1 VTSPAGSSLPNDL
14 DAYWMPF
21 TANRQFK
28 AAPRILSKAKGTH
41 YVMDDGRE
49 ILDGTAGLWCVNAGH
64 CREEIT
70 SAIGAQAAELDYA
83 TAFQMGHA
91 GAFELA
97 ARLAVLAPGDLDH
110 VFFVNSGSEAVETA
124 LKMAL
129 AYHVARGESTRTR
142 LIGRERGYHGVNFGG
157 MSVGGIGNNR
167 KQFGAG
173 LAGVDHLPHTH
184 NLEHNAF
191 SRGQPDWGAH
201 LADDLNRL
209 IALHDASTIAAVIV
223 EPMAGSTGVLVP
235 PKGYLERLR
244 EICDAHGILLIFDEV
259 ITGYGRLGA
268 SFAAER
274 LGIVPDLMTT
284 AKGLTN
290 AVIPMGAVFARKGV
304 FDALMTGPEAVIELF
319 HGYTYSGHP
328 MACAAALAT
337 LEIYEKE
344 DLFAR
349 AAALESHWQEAVH
362 RLDDAENVVDVRNI
376 GIAAGIELAPRD
388 GKPGARAYEVF
399 TKCLE
404 LGALTRQ
411 AGDVIALSPPLIVSE
426 GEIDRLVEILG
437 EAIAATA

>member
-1 VTSPAGSSLPNDL
+1 
-14 DAYWMPF
+14 MPF

-28 AAPRILSKAKGTH
+28 AAPRLLARAKGMH
-41 YVMDDGRE
+41 YFMADGRQ

-64 CREEIT
+64 CREEI
-70 SAIGAQAAELDYA
+70 AAAVAAQAAELDYA
-83 TAFQMGHA
+83 TAFQMGHPK
-91 GAFELA
+91 AFELA
-97 ARLAVLAPGDLDH
+97 ARLAALAPGDLDH
-110 VFFVNSGSEAVETA
+110 VFYVNSGSEAVETA
-124 LKMAL
+124 LKIAI
-129 AYHVARGESTRTR
+129 AYHHARGEPGRTR

-167 KQFGAG
+167 KQFGSG

-184 NLEHNAF
+184 DLEHNAF
-191 SRGQPDWGAH
+191 SRGQPQWGAH

-223 EPMAGSTGVLVP
+223 EPMAGSTGALVP
-235 PKGYLERLR
+235 PVGYLERLR

-259 ITGYGRLGA
+259 ITGFGRLGA

-274 LGIVPDLMTT
+274 FGVVPDLMTT

-290 AVIPMGAVFARKGV
+290 AVIPMGAVFVSKGV
-304 FDALMTGPEAVIELF
+304 HEAFMSGPEAMVELF

-337 LEIYEKE
+337 LEIYEKD

-349 AAALESHWQEAVH
+349 AAGLEAYWRDAVH
-362 RLDDAENVVDVRNI
+362 RLDDAPNVVDVRDI
-376 GIAAGIELAPRD
+376 GLVCGIEFATRN
-388 GKPGARAYEVF
+388 GAFGARAYDVF
-399 TKCLE
+399 LKSLE

-411 AGDVIALSPPLIVSE
+411 AGEVICLSPPLIISE
-426 GEIDRLVEILG
+426 EEIDQLVGIVDA
-437 EAIAATA
+437 AIRATS